1 MATEAEKRQR
11 LLKVFNIGM
20 YGMIKGL
27 WDLFGDTSMA
37 TANSIGAMM
46 LATVEKESGLEIA
59 GENPEDI
66 LQEIVRL
73 LVDEVGTMSAGT
85 VQMNGDRVSIA
96 CKECFLREAT
106 GWLEAEGVQ
115 PFACLP
121 MGLSAAAM
129 RKRLGVKHRLLGRT
143 WDADT
148 QTCTISFALIE

>member
-1 MATEAEKRQR
+1 MVTEVDKGQR

-27 WDLFGDTSMA
+27 WDLFGETSFA

-46 LATVEKESGLEIA
+46 LATVEKESGLEVK
-59 GENPEDI
+59 GDSPEAI
-66 LQEIVRL
+66 LHEVVHL

-85 VQMNGDRVSIA
+85 VEMADGTVSIA
-96 CKECFLREAT
+96 CKDCFLRDAT

-129 RKRLGVKHRLLGRT
+129 RKHLGVKHRLQGRAL
-143 WDADT
+143 DPAT
-148 QTCTISFALIE
+148 QTCTIKFQLVE

>member
-85 VQMNGDRVSIA
+85 VTMNGDRVSIA

-129 RKRLGVKHRLLGRT
+129 RKRLGVKHRLLGRA
-143 WDADT
+143 WDQDT